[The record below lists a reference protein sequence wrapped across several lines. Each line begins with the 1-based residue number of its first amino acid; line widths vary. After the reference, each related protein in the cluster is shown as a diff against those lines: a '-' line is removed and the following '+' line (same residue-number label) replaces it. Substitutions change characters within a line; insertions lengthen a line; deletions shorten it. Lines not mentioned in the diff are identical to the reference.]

1 MMGYIHVL
9 IFKRKEQNSSEIHII
24 LFRTPL
30 ATSNKIVTIIAAK
43 RYQLKQRNKEVNF
56 VISIEINV
64 FHGT

>member
-1 MMGYIHVL
+1 MYSFLKGKNKTQVKY
-9 IFKRKEQNSSEIHII
+9 I

-56 VISIEINV
+56 VTSIEINV